1 MNSEMESFDFV
12 SHTTSIFFFFFCKF
26 QELVMTSLDLLL
38 VGRLL
43 VALSSCANAVLN
55 GTSVFEEG

>member
-12 SHTTSIFFFFFCKF
+12 SHTTSIFFFFGKF

-43 VALSSCANAVLN
+43 VALSSWTERREC
-55 GTSVFEEG
+55 GTEWDVSF